1 MMAESPTCIK
11 IFANSNLLYTSSKM
25 LWITYSKLRLGTSR
39 HAISSLFFV
48 FIFNYYLLWCSSL
61 ILLSADIKTNPG
73 LIFISGHC
81 FSICHWNLTALQLII
96 MLNYIFLLLTVH
108 SFDINCLSETYLNSE
123 PPPNDTRL
131 ELPGYNLF
139 NIIYLFVPF

>member
-1 MMAESPTCIK
+1 
-11 IFANSNLLYTSSKM
+11 
-25 LWITYSKLRLGTSR
+25 
-39 HAISSLFFV
+39 
-48 FIFNYYLLWCSSL
+48 
-61 ILLSADIKTNPG
+61 
-73 LIFISGHC
+73 
-81 FSICHWNLTALQLII
+81 

-139 NIIYLFVPF
+139 TIIYLFVPF